1 MGSPSCCYLLADV
14 TWKVIRW
21 EIDRICFERDHV
33 VLHRMVVRKQQL
45 KRRLKK
51 ERCKVAE
58 STYRASVLNQIPTAS
73 NIHHLILSLSA
84 CSCRILHLDAFGLEC
99 QNNHQSLLS

>member
-51 ERCKVAE
+51 ETRM
-58 STYRASVLNQIPTAS
+58 Q
-73 NIHHLILSLSA
+73 
-84 CSCRILHLDAFGLEC
+84 SCRVHL
-99 QNNHQSLLS
+99 QNISFESDSNRIQHTSSDFITFCL